1 MKTKVEFSMA
11 WFKSHAFLLG
21 ALAFI
26 EVFSI
31 GFFFVFNWLNSEVGY
46 YLFLQAFFLLVIVG
60 ALLWH
65 DWRKYREVVRSLQQ
79 EVTTLDDG
87 FSPVV
92 SHLYEAIQQ
101 EKSDMRGLSTKMKQL
116 RKEDVD
122 YYTLWAHQIKTSIAA
137 SQLLIRELPQ
147 TSEKSLLSQELIR
160 ITTYTELALHYVR
173 MESFHQDL
181 SIATISIDEVI
192 RPLLKKYATFFIS
205 KKLHLDY
212 VPTEKKVVTDSKWLG
227 VIVEQVLSNAV
238 KYTPEDGT
246 IRILFEED
254 TLTIEDTGIG
264 IAAYDIKRIFERGF
278 SGYNGRV
285 NHQST
290 GLGLYLSAEIAKR
303 LGVTLS
309 VESTVG
315 EGTTVH
321 IQIPSE
327 VMQVKD

>member
-31 GFFFVFNWLNSEVGY
+31 GFFFVFNWLSSEAGY
-46 YLFLQAFFLLVIVG
+46 YLFLQAFFLLVVVG

-92 SHLYEAIQQ
+92 SYLYEAIQQ

-147 TSEKSLLSQELIR
+147 TSEKSLLSQELVR

-181 SIATISIDEVI
+181 SISTISIDEVI

-227 VIVEQVLSNAV
+227 VIIEQVLSNAV

-246 IRILFEED
+246 IRILFEGD

-264 IAAYDIKRIFERGF
+264 IAPYDVKRIFERGF

-290 GLGLYLSAEIAKR
+290 GLGLYLSSEIAKR

-309 VESTVG
+309 VDSTVG